1 MFICNNNTND
11 FQNSFQMSNGKIQLH
26 WQSTIHVLESELLN
40 NGKWH
45 FLEIKWMQGEV
56 WLSVDNGYY
65 EKTVA
70 VDTKLQGLSVIK
82 VSVGGLEGTRTTDS
96 LVGCI
101 KVKYLFTLYNK
112 PLY

>member
-26 WQSTIHVLESELLN
+26 WQSTIHVLESEPLN